1 MKAIA
6 EVGST
11 VVLAALLA
19 WLMIKEMPAQRREN
33 QARLEAIL
41 KEERQARAED
51 RTAFVTALNENTKS
65 NAKLNESIA
74 TVCKHTGCPMH
85 APAQSPPQMRTT

>member
-1 MKAIA
+1 MDPVLMKAIA

-11 VVLAALLA
+11 VVLAALFA

-33 QARLEAIL
+33 AARLEALL

-51 RTAFVTALNENTKS
+51 RAAMVKSLDENTKS
-65 NAKLNESIA
+65 NAKLNDSIA
-74 TVCKHTGCPMH
+74 SVCKHTGC
-85 APAQSPPQMRTT
+85 QMRTN

>member
-1 MKAIA
+1 MDPVLMKAIA

-11 VVLAALLA
+11 VVLAALFA

-33 QARLEAIL
+33 AARLEAIL

-51 RTAFVTALNENTKS
+51 RTKMVEALEANTKS

-74 TVCKHTGCPMH
+74 TVCKHTGCQMQ
-85 APAQSPPQMRTT
+85 AQMRVN

>member
-11 VVLAALLA
+11 VVLAALFA

-33 QARLEAIL
+33 AARLEALL

-51 RTAFVTALNENTKS
+51 RAAMVKSLDENTKS
-65 NAKLNESIA
+65 NARLNESIA
-74 TVCKHTGCPMH
+74 SVCKHTGCPMTT
-85 APAQSPPQMRTT
+85 QMRTN